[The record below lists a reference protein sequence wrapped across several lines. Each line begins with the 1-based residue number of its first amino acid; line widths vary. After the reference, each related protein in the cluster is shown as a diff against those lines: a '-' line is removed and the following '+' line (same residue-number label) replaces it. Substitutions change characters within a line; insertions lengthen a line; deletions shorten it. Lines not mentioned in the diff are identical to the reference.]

1 MFLKLPRMLVWL
13 VLTIVLMGL
22 ALLLQAEAPGNL
34 VAVTLYKA
42 HLLSLGGWGGYW
54 LDRALFPHARPHEL
68 AELLDAD
75 AAARMAYAAYCRTG
89 GGKTFDGKPLPTYE
103 VLGADRQ
110 ACWESAVTAVF
121 SDRDCARAFDL
132 AELRR
137 AVIVAACLITVG
149 LGA

>member
-1 MFLKLPRMLVWL
+1 MSFTFPRMLVWL

-54 LDRALFPHARPHEL
+54 LDRALFPYDRPHEL
-68 AELLDAD
+68 KNPQEYVGSKALA
-75 AAARMAYAAYCRTG
+75 
-89 GGKTFDGKPLPTYE
+89 
-103 VLGADRQ
+103 
-110 ACWESAVTAVF
+110 SA
-121 SDRDCARAFDL
+121 S
-132 AELRR
+132 LRR
-137 AVIVAACLITVG
+137 AIIVAACLITVG